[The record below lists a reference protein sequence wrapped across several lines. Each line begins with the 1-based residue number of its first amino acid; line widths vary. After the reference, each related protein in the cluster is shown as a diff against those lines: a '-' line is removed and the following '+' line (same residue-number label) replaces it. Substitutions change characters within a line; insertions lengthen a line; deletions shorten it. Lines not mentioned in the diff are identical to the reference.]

1 LVQGV
6 YILEQDRQQNRQG
19 PQAFAPVW
27 WDFFDFLLSDVLVDN
42 VDNSIFGAMFESKF
56 PASYCDDS
64 KTKTPK
70 YVIAFRGTITEPGT
84 LLRDLMLDL
93 GCILNKLQSDTRFEI
108 AMKYVK
114 EMVDFAGAENIWLAG
129 HSLGSAMALL
139 AGKNMIKVGYNLET
153 YLFNPPFLSIPI
165 ERIKDQKV
173 KDTLR
178 IANSIVKAGL
188 VAATKAYNSKPREDD
203 SFAMLSAWFPN
214 LFVNPND
221 PICAEYIGYFEHRK
235 KMQEIGAENVERIAT
250 TNSFRNLFKN
260 ALGMDLEEALHLIPS
275 SHLTTIQGQSPN
287 FRRAHGIQ
295 QWLNPNIQC
304 QHKLY
309 QFK

>member
-1 LVQGV
+1 MVSWTFIRVSYGIACRKEHDQG
-6 YILEQDRQQNRQG
+6 
-19 PQAFAPVW
+19 
-27 WDFFDFLLSDVLVDN
+27 
-42 VDNSIFGAMFESKF
+42 
-56 PASYCDDS
+56 
-64 KTKTPK
+64 
-70 YVIAFRGTITEPGT
+70 
-84 LLRDLMLDL
+84 
-93 GCILNKLQSDTRFEI
+93 
-108 AMKYVK
+108 
-114 EMVDFAGAENIWLAG
+114 
-129 HSLGSAMALL
+129 
-139 AGKNMIKVGYNLET
+139 GYNLET

-188 VAATKAYNSKPREDD
+188 VAATKAYDSKPREDD

-221 PICAEYIGYFEHRK
+221 PICAEYLGYFEHRK

-250 TNSFRNLFKN
+250 TNSFRNLLKN
-260 ALGMDLEEALHLIPS
+260 AMGMDLEEALHLIPS